1 VDVDPGVGAGQPALG
16 AGQLD
21 PGHDLLGRGVPAQPD
36 VCGVAPRGIGK
47 LVDPGLELG
56 QRALERVEA
65 LALDARIGPDGEG
78 PGGYERSLASAYLR
92 WSIGT

>member
-1 VDVDPGVGAGQPALG
+1 VHVDAGAGRRQATLG

-21 PGHDLLGRGVPAQPD
+21 PGHDLIGRGVPAQPR
-36 VCGVAPRGIGK
+36 VGRFAPRSAGE
-47 LVDPGLELG
+47 LVDPGRELG

-65 LALDARIGPDGEG
+65 LALDARFGPDGEG

-92 WSIGT
+92 

>member
-1 VDVDPGVGAGQPALG
+1 MDVDAGAGGCQATFG

-21 PGHDLLGRGVPAQPD
+21 PGHDLLGGGVAAQPR
-36 VCGVAPRGIGK
+36 VGGFAPRGAGE
-47 LVDPGLELG
+47 LVDPSGELG

-78 PGGYERSLASAYLR
+78 PGGYERSFASAYLR

>member
-1 VDVDPGVGAGQPALG
+1 VDVDAGAGGREATFG

-21 PGHDLLGRGVPAQPD
+21 PGHDLLGRCVPAQLR
-36 VCGVAPRGIGK
+36 VGGFAPRRLGE
-47 LVDPGLELG
+47 LVDPGGELG

-65 LALDARIGPDGEG
+65 LALDARFGPDGEG